1 MKMYGN
7 KVDLMFAGIFF
18 MTFCGVH
25 FGQRVVETQRGPL
38 FRAQGSHVTLS
49 CKVRGYEGTPKQ
61 NFHWSIYRP
70 ASPSVEIHIVS
81 TADPHFTYALY
92 RHRVRMQDIY
102 IERTSTDSVLLHI
115 TKLQMHDQGEYEC
128 YTPNTD
134 SVYYGA
140 YSDKT
145 ILTVIPD
152 TLQARISAL
161 SIRRAAGESLSLS
174 CDVSKRTSQHTHL
187 SISWFLQ
194 TGGETLEIVTLTR
207 EFILQAGTAF
217 HHRLESGHLRL
228 DRSGL
233 TTYLLTIF
241 QLQHSDQGEIYCEAT
256 EWIQDPDESW
266 YPLLIKR
273 TESTKVTVE
282 QRPPTADV
290 RESEYTT
297 DSSVP
302 EKTFQPLRAHGIV
315 LQTSSLCSDVVSV
328 ASSWAYNI
336 LVILFFVI

>member
-1 MKMYGN
+1 MQKGTIIRLPKLTIKEN
-7 KVDLMFAGIFF
+7 CDNGIVLTCNVDNNEYVKNFDW
-18 MTFCGVH
+18 
-25 FGQRVVETQRGPL
+25 
-38 FRAQGSHVTLS
+38 TL
-49 CKVRGYEGTPKQ
+49 
-61 NFHWSIYRP
+61 N
-70 ASPSVEIHIVS
+70 
-81 TADPHFTYALY
+81 
-92 RHRVRMQDIY
+92 
-102 IERTSTDSVLLHI
+102 
-115 TKLQMHDQGEYEC
+115 
-128 YTPNTD
+128 
-134 SVYYGA
+134 
-140 YSDKT
+140 
-145 ILTVIPD
+145 VIPD

-174 CDVSKRTSQHTHL
+174 CDVLKRTSQHTHL

-217 HHRLESGHLRL
+217 HHRLESGHLHL

-302 EKTFQPLRAHGIV
+302 KKTFQPLHAHGIV
-315 LQTSSLCSDVVSV
+315 LQANSLCSDVVSV
-328 ASSWAYNI
+328 TRSWAYYI
-336 LVILFFVI
+336 LVILYFVI